1 VKTSILKLF
10 RLLIAIIGLGVDHYL
25 MSRTHTR
32 HADTLKRAVAA

>member
-10 RLLIAIIGLGVDHYL
+10 RLPITNNWFGGGPLFDV
-25 MSRTHTR
+25 THTR